1 MKFAAIDL
9 STEAFERNPWPVYSA
24 LRARDP
30 IHWSEEN
37 RTFYLSKFRHV
48 RQAMT
53 SPDFTAEYPFRASRM
68 VLGRTVLDLE
78 GASHQRLRGLTSA
91 CFKPIAVESYARE
104 VIAPVVGALL
114 DRLVPRGQIELMQEL
129 AVQVPVLVMSRILGI
144 PDEHAAWIHEQ
155 LRPIIGYLED
165 PRTSLEGAR
174 GARQQL
180 EGVLQRVIGDIQ
192 GDGETRSLIGRLAQ
206 ARAADALSQAEMLQY
221 LLLFL
226 AAGTET
232 TTAAIGNLFVA
243 ILTHEGGWQRLRR
256 DPAAIPAVVKES
268 LRWEPPLHTTL
279 RFTTR
284 ELQIDGITL
293 PRGAPVQLCLASA
306 NRDEDQFDEP
316 ERWKPG
322 RPEQTLMSFG
332 AGSHICMGF
341 SLAHKELEVLLELA
355 LQRIDD
361 ISLEGAGPPV
371 IEGRVFRAPR
381 TLPLRLRPRA
391 APPEAATGAAPLPAT
406 KGESRNHGCPMMK
419 GA

>member
-1 MKFAAIDL
+1 MSIAAIDL
-9 STEAFERNPWPVYSA
+9 NTEAFQTNPWPVYSA

-30 IHWSEEN
+30 IHWSEES
-37 RTFYLSKFRHV
+37 RTFYLSKYKHV

-78 GASHQRLRGLTSA
+78 GSHHQRLRGLTSA
-91 CFKPIAVESYARE
+91 CFKPVAVDSYARE
-104 VIAPVVGALL
+104 VIAPVVDGLL
-114 DRLVPRGQIELMQEL
+114 ERLARRERIELMQEL

-174 GARQQL
+174 AARQQL
-180 EGVLQRVIGDIQ
+180 EEALQRVIGDIQ
-192 GDGETRSLIGRLAQ
+192 RDGETRSLISRLSQ
-206 ARAADALSQAEMLQY
+206 ARAADALSQAELLQY

-232 TTAAIGNLFVA
+232 TTAAIGNLFIA

-256 DPAAIPAVVKES
+256 DPGAIPAVVKES

-284 ELQIDGITL
+284 ELQIDGVTL

-306 NRDEDQFDEP
+306 NRDEDQYDEP
-316 ERWKPG
+316 DRWRPG
-322 RPEQTLMSFG
+322 RPEQTLLSFG

-341 SLAHKELEVLLELA
+341 SLAQKELEIVLELA
-355 LQRIDD
+355 LQKVDD
-361 ISLEGAGPPV
+361 VALDSADPPA
-371 IEGRVFRAPR
+371 IEG
-381 TLPLRLRPRA
+381 
-391 APPEAATGAAPLPAT
+391 
-406 KGESRNHGCPMMK
+406 
-419 GA
+419 